1 MTTTDSSQGENPL
14 QPPSGPR
21 PARTPRP
28 IPAGPL
34 HHVAVAVPSLAEAIP
49 FYRDVLGYHLDEPR
63 LIADQHVRVAFA
75 TLDGS
80 RVELLE
86 PADDQSGV
94 ARFVAERGRPTL
106 HHLCFLVDDLAG
118 TLVRLADEGV
128 ELVDHAPRRG
138 VDGLV
143 AFLHPRAANG
153 ILVELIDRAS
163 LATTP
168 KSRG

>member
-1 MTTTDSSQGENPL
+1 MNGIGAGE
-14 QPPSGPR
+14 
-21 PARTPRP
+21 
-28 IPAGPL
+28 L
-34 HHVAVAVPSLAEAIP
+34 HHVAVAVPSLAETIP
-49 FYRDVLGYHLDEPR
+49 FYRDVLGYRLDEPR
-63 LIADQHVRVAFA
+63 LIADQHVRVTFA
-75 TLDGS
+75 TRDGT
-80 RVELLE
+80 RIELLE
-86 PADDQSGV
+86 PADAESGV

-106 HHLCFLVDDLAG
+106 HHLCFVVDDLAS

-138 VDGLV
+138 VEGLV

-153 ILVELIDRAS
+153 VLVELIDRAS

>member
-1 MTTTDSSQGENPL
+1 MKGIGAGE
-14 QPPSGPR
+14 
-21 PARTPRP
+21 
-28 IPAGPL
+28 L
-34 HHVAVAVPSLAEAIP
+34 HHVAVAVPSLAETIP
-49 FYRDVLGYHLDEPR
+49 FYRDVLGYRVDEPR
-63 LIADQHVRVAFA
+63 LIAEQRVRVVFA
-75 TLDGS
+75 TREGS

-86 PADDQSGV
+86 PEDTESGV

-106 HHLCFLVDDLAG
+106 HHLCFVVDDLAE

-128 ELVDHAPRRG
+128 ELVDHTPRRG

-153 ILVELIDRAS
+153 VLVELIDRAS